1 MHEPKSW
8 KPGTRAE
15 WEKRAAE
22 ELEGRAVASLTV
34 ATPSG
39 MAVEPLHASDTD
51 ARVAP
56 FPEHLRPRAGWR
68 AAEDVDESAEPFA
81 FARLAASEGVR
92 VLRTRATNAD
102 VVKRL
107 ADGLGAGATAGSGSP
122 PSTAVVLCGE
132 AFPIDELARLSGT
145 SATVYG
151 GFDPHRAA
159 FCGAPLLGGASA
171 AHESAFVAAF
181 AAAGLTGPALEIDAS
196 IVRDA
201 GGDAVDEL
209 VHVLAALVERVRAA
223 AAAGRE
229 PHTFFGACAVR
240 VALCRDLFEEVAK
253 LRALRLVVAR
263 VESAITSAANTRL
276 LVHTQSARRELAGVD
291 EPTNALR
298 TTAHAVA
305 AALGGADTIALAP
318 FERGSRR
325 GERLAR
331 TTHAVLE
338 HEAAFA
344 RVDDPT
350 GGAWYIEH
358 LTDALARAAW
368 REFQNVEA
376 AGGLSRW
383 IENGAF
389 AQRLDVRRT
398 ALAARVAAGEHVIV
412 GANRYQPVSLEAP
425 AAAAS
430 SSTARAPAKLRRA
443 PNGWPLLD
451 VLDESAFATTDT
463 RRGGA

>member
-22 ELEGRAVASLTV
+22 ELEGRAVASLRV
-34 ATPSG
+34 ATPS
-39 MAVEPLHASDTD
+39 AALVEPLHGPDTH

-56 FPEHLRPRAGWR
+56 FPEHLRPIAGWR
-68 AAEDVDESAEPFA
+68 AAEEADASAEPFA
-81 FARLAASEGVR
+81 YARLAASEGVC
-92 VLRTRATNAD
+92 VLRTRATTAD

-107 ADGLGAGATAGSGSP
+107 ADGLAAGARSGETAR
-122 PSTAVVLCGE
+122 AEVVLCGE
-132 AFPIDELARLSGT
+132 AFPLDALQQLAGA
-145 SATVYG
+145 SATIHG

-159 FCGAPLLGGASA
+159 FRGAALMGGASA
-171 AHESAFVAAF
+171 AHEVAFVAAF
-181 AAAGLTGPALEIDAS
+181 RAAGLTGRPLEIDAS
-196 IVRDA
+196 LVRDA

-240 VALCRDLFEEVAK
+240 MALCRDLFEEVAK

-263 VESAITSAANTRL
+263 VESAITRAANTRL
-276 LVHTQSARRELAGVD
+276 LVHTQSAHREIAGVD

-305 AALGGADTIALAP
+305 AALAGADTIALAP
-318 FERGSRR
+318 FESGSRR

-338 HEAAFA
+338 HEAALA

-350 GGAWYIEH
+350 GGAWYVEY

-368 REFQNVEA
+368 REFQAVEA

-383 IENGAF
+383 IESGAF
-389 AQRLDVRRT
+389 AERLDVRRA
-398 ALAARVAAGEHVIV
+398 ALAARAGAGEHVIV
-412 GANRYQPVSLEAP
+412 GANRYQPVP
-425 AAAAS
+425 AEMRVAAAS
-430 SSTARAPAKLRRA
+430 SSAASAPAKLRRA

-451 VLDESAFATTDT
+451 FFVESAFAGSDSQ
-463 RRGGA
+463 RGGA

>member
-1 MHEPKSW
+1 MHEGHQW
-8 KPGTRAE
+8 TPGTRAE

-22 ELEGRAVASLTV
+22 ELEGRALATLRV

-39 MAVEPLHASDTD
+39 VSVEPLYALDTE

-56 FPEHLRPRAGWR
+56 LPEHLRPVGGWLP
-68 AAEDVDESAEPFA
+68 AEDVDESAEPHA

-92 VLRTRATNAD
+92 VLRTRATSAA

-107 ADGLGAGATAGSGSP
+107 ADGLAAGAGAAAGGD
-122 PSTAVVLCGE
+122 VVLCGE
-132 AFPIDELARLSGT
+132 TLPVGEVAALRGVAGR
-145 SATVYG
+145 VHG
-151 GFDPHRAA
+151 GFDPHRGAFRGAA
-159 FCGAPLLGGASA
+159 LLGGATA
-171 AHESAFVAAF
+171 QHESAFVAACR
-181 AAAGLTGPALEIDAS
+181 AAGLDGQGAGRPLEIDATL
-196 IVRDA
+196 VREA
-201 GGDAVDEL
+201 GGDAVLEL
-209 VHVLAALVERVRAA
+209 AYVLAAFVERVRSA

-229 PHTFFGACAVR
+229 PRDFLPACAVR

-263 VESAITSAANTRL
+263 VENALVPGASTRL
-276 LVHTQSARRELAGVD
+276 LVHAQSARRELADVD

-318 FERGSRR
+318 FELGSRR

-338 HEAAFA
+338 HEAALG

-350 GGAWYIEH
+350 GGAWYVEH

-368 REFQNVEA
+368 REFQGIEA
-376 AGGLSRW
+376 AGGLVRW
-383 IENGAF
+383 IESG
-389 AQRLDVRRT
+389 
-398 ALAARVAAGEHVIV
+398 ALATRIDAARAALATRIAAGEHVLV
-412 GANRYQPVSLEAP
+412 GVNRYQLAP
-425 AAAAS
+425 DAS
-430 SSTARAPAKLRRA
+430 RRA
-443 PNGWPLLD
+443 QSPAPLARGANGWPKLD
-451 VLDESAFATTDT
+451 LFVESAFTGAVNSG
-463 RRGGA
+463 GGA